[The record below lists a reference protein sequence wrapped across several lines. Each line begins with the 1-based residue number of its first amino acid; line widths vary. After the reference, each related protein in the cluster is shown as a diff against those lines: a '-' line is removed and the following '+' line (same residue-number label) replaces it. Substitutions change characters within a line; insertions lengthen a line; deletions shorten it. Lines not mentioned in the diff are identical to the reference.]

1 MTNPLDNTNSY
12 GIRVVANRG
21 PFQEKAAKAFEKG
34 SRRATEGI
42 KSLTQPQRRK
52 GAAARSGGKSS
63 AASSQ
68 RAK

>member
-1 MTNPLDNTNSY
+1 MTNLLDDTNSY

-21 PFQEKAAKAFEKG
+21 PFQEKAAKAFGKG
-34 SRRATEGI
+34 SRKAVEGI
-42 KSLTQPQRRK
+42 NSLIEPQRRK
-52 GAAARSGGKSS
+52 GTAAPSRGKSK